1 MASIVTTGSN
11 AKFQVTSFST
21 TRAIKTATSNRS
33 NRELE
38 LRRDW
43 FAFYLR
49 HQHYGTR
56 RKKAENSQISRSVRR
71 YFVCARIAD
80 VFRYARN
87 ETCLL
92 RANLVRYLFCMVDMD
107 HDGDAL
113 LDNQRNNRAFQS
125 SIDTEEDAFRA
136 FSLASSISAPS
147 ARVTPM
153 RRFPTTFGLPKSRN

>member
-1 MASIVTTGSN
+1 LSVKMDCCHDEASILRLIGIGYRICEYRGFLISLI
-11 AKFQVTSFST
+11 
-21 TRAIKTATSNRS
+21 RAVKTATSNRS

-56 RKKAENSQISRSVRR
+56 RKKAENSKISRSVRR

-80 VFRYARN
+80 VFRNARN
-87 ETCLL
+87 ETRLL

-113 LDNQRNNRAFQS
+113 L
-125 SIDTEEDAFRA
+125 
-136 FSLASSISAPS
+136 
-147 ARVTPM
+147 V
-153 RRFPTTFGLPKSRN
+153 PTTK